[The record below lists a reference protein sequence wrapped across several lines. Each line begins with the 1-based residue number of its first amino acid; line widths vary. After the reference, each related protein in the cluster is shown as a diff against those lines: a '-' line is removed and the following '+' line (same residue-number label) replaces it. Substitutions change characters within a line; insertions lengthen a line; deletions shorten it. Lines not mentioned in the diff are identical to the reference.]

1 MRTMWVIF
9 AFAAVFGFLYAVVQA
24 FRWLVGF

>member
-9 AFAAVFGFLYAVVQA
+9 AFSAVLGFLYAVIVA